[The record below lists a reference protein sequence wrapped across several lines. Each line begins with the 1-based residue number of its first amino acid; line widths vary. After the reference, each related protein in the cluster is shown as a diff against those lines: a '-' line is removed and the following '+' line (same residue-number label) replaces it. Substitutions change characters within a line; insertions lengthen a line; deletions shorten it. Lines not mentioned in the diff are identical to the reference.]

1 MEQTLKDQYWK
12 NGYIFRFRD
21 GDRRMV
27 FGDKLIANNGYIP
40 SCIIN
45 DELVNT
51 DNVNR
56 DRVVEIYK
64 PNKEVY
70 CLSDLVKCK
79 ELVWRRCK
87 HLLTI
92 DEIREGLGIPDSEGL
107 IVIKE

>member
-1 MEQTLKDQYWK
+1 MEQTLKEQFWK
-12 NGYIFRFRD
+12 DGYIFRFRD

-27 FGDKLIANNGYIP
+27 YKDKLIDKSGYIP

-51 DNVNR
+51 DNVNG
-56 DRVVEIYK
+56 DRVVEIYE
-64 PNKEVY
+64 PNIEVY
-70 CLSDLVKCK
+70 CLSDFVKCK
-79 ELVWRRCK
+79 NLVWQRCK

-92 DEIREGLGIPDSEGL
+92 DEIKEGLGIPDSEGL